1 MRKILLILSVFL
13 PGRFRILL
21 LNYLGYKVSLKAK
34 LAPFSIIFAKDVL
47 IEANARIESFTVI
60 AGLKSLTMGSSS
72 SISRFTY
79 ITGNGNL
86 NIKNRAFIGSRCILN
101 TNCGDIQLGEYSA
114 LSPRSTV
121 VTHGTFLPVTHGY
134 SFKNKGVSVGS
145 YTWIMQNTS
154 IGPGVTIGSNTI
166 VLPGSVVVKQV
177 KDDTVVYDTPVDRK
191 TFPMGMFKKELTID
205 NLDNLIKEI
214 TISFMEYLIK
224 KKRIASYIL
233 KENEIQ
239 IKSKKQNLVI
249 HFQKPTINCTDQN
262 SSYFSHNIDSKIID
276 NNKVFILDFYNLL
289 CSNVST
295 PKILTGYNEYMFYH
309 YGLKFLVNKNL
320 SSQL

>member
-13 PGRFRILL
+13 PGKFRVLM
-21 LNYLGYKVSLKAK
+21 LNSLGYKVSLKAK
-34 LAPFSIIFAKDVL
+34 LAPFSIILVKDVL
-47 IEANARIESFTVI
+47 IEANARIESFTII

-79 ITGNGNL
+79 ISGNGNL
-86 NIKNRAFIGSRCILN
+86 NMKNRSFIGSRCILN

-134 SFKNKGVSVGS
+134 SFKNKGVSIGS
-145 YTWIMQNTS
+145 YSWIMQNTS
-154 IGPGVTIGSNTI
+154 IGPGVKIGSNTI

-177 KDDTVVYDTPVDRK
+177 KDETVVYDTPVDRK

-205 NLDNLIKEI
+205 NLDNLVKEI
-214 TISFMEYLIK
+214 TISFMEYLVK
-224 KKRIASYIL
+224 KKRIASYVHI
-233 KENEIQ
+233 ENEIQ

-249 HFQKPTINCTDQN
+249 HFKKPTINCTDQN
-262 SSYFSHNIDSKIID
+262 SCYFSHNIDSKII
-276 NNKVFILDFYNLL
+276 NSAKVFVLDFSKLS
-289 CSNVST
+289 CSNVSS
-295 PKILTGYNEYMFYH
+295 PKILKDYNGYMFYE
-309 YGLKFLVNKNL
+309 YGLKFLVNKT
-320 SSQL
+320 

>member
-13 PGRFRILL
+13 PGTSRILL
-21 LNYLGYKVSLKAK
+21 LNSLGYKVSLKAK

-47 IEANARIESFTVI
+47 IEANARIESFTII

-79 ITGNGNL
+79 ISGNGNL
-86 NIKNRAFIGSRCILN
+86 NMKSRSFIGSRCILN

-121 VTHGTFLPVTHGY
+121 FTHGAFLPVTHGY
-134 SFKNKGVSVGS
+134 SFKNQGVSVGS

-154 IGPGVTIGSNTI
+154 IGPGVKIGSNTI

-177 KDDTVVYDTPVDRK
+177 KNDTVVYDTPVDRK

-205 NLDNLIKEI
+205 DLENLIKEI
-214 TISFMEYLIK
+214 TISFMKYLVK
-224 KKRIASYIL
+224 KKRITSYIL
-233 KENEIQ
+233 IENKIQ

-249 HFQKPTINCTDQN
+249 HFQKPTINCSDQN
-262 SSYFSHNIDSKIID
+262 LCYFSHNIDSKII
-276 NNKVFILDFYNLL
+276 NNAKVFVLDFSKLS
-289 CSNVST
+289 CSNVSS
-295 PKILTGYNEYMFYH
+295 PKILEDYDGYMFYK
-309 YGLKFLVNKNL
+309 YGLKFLVNKT
-320 SSQL
+320 